1 MPLIGVSSLSFYA
14 SLRTPQII
22 PIIPTLPPALQCSIG
37 GGQAPIPSDDP
48 SYLSSREITVTGS
61 LSGGTVWGSNPYT
74 EDSDMNKAAVHA
86 GLVTVGETKNIIQY
100 DPADYSVTGGGTGYI
115 SSTQNGITTTEYTP
129 RWCGLK
135 LKNKIN
141 PTAGE
146 PVSQFVNGNFS
157 DGLNNWEV
165 VNEFFSPGAVRSTYN
180 YSNHDSIPS
189 IGQNV
194 VERSFVT
201 QLLGCPVPADPTPF
215 PMGLNGGTGGL
226 PATSPGVAPHIENGL
241 EYFRPTFS
249 TTVVPE
255 GPYLDLTIN
264 SVKILPKVVT
274 WSGETFSGGTLYG
287 PAVHSQNPVIAA
299 VGDKISFRW
308 RANAG
313 EDAYNIFSYIID
325 PDQNCRTFIMVD
337 ATADSDKGSTPWTT
351 ASKIIQPGEAGNYYF
366 VFISGAFDW
375 NFGGQLGATLNVDDV
390 KIEKAGTY

>member
-1 MPLIGVSSLSFYA
+1 MPLIGVSSSSFYA

-22 PIIPTLPPALQCSIG
+22 PIIPPQPPALQCSIG
-37 GGQAPIPSDDP
+37 GGQAPIPSNDP

-61 LSGGTVWGSNPYT
+61 LSGGNVWGSNPYT

-129 RWCGLK
+129 RFCGLR

-146 PVSQFVNGNFS
+146 PVTQFVNGNFS

-165 VNEFFSPGAVRSTYN
+165 VNNFFSPGAVRSTYK
-180 YSNHDSIPS
+180 YTGQDGIPVSN
-189 IGQNV
+189 
-194 VERSFVT
+194 SFVT
-201 QLLGCPVPADPTPF
+201 QILGCPIPADPTPY
-215 PMGLNGGTGGL
+215 PMGLNGTL
-226 PATSPGVAPHIENGL
+226 PAASPGQAPSIENSLDG
-241 EYFRPTFS
+241 FRPTFS
-249 TTVVPE
+249 TTVVPA

-264 SVKILPKVVT
+264 SVIILPEVVT
-274 WSGETFSGGTLYG
+274 WSGERFSGGTLYG
-287 PAVHSQNPVIAA
+287 PTVHSKNPVIAA
-299 VGDKISFRW
+299 AGDKISFRW

-313 EDAYNIFSYIID
+313 EDAYNILAYIID
-325 PDQNCRTFIMVD
+325 PDQNCRTFIMAD
-337 ATADSDKGSTPWTT
+337 DTADSDKGSSPWVT

-375 NFGGQLGATLNVDDV
+375 NFGGALGATLNVTDV
-390 KIEKAGTY
+390 KIQKAGTY